1 MGFITSIGTSVPVT
15 RFSQSTLSDFMV
27 KAMQLDYAP
36 GRKLKTIFKA
46 SGISFRHSVLD
57 DYGKSRDFSFF
68 SNAPDFEPFPSTDRR
83 LLEFRKHALS
93 LSKDAIQNCVEKK
106 KDFDFRSITHLIT
119 VSCTG
124 MYAPG
129 LDIEL
134 IKDLGLPPNV
144 ERTAI
149 NFMGC
154 YAAFNALKAGTAFC
168 KTRPDA
174 TVLIVCTEMCS
185 LHFQKKATED
195 NMLANGLFA
204 DGAAALLIET
214 KPREGWNLVPSAF
227 HNSLSHTTEQ
237 HMAWTIGD
245 FGFEMKLS
253 SYVPQVIR
261 GGIQSLTTE
270 MLNKI
275 GKKISDIKHFAIHP
289 GGKKILEV
297 IEEELGITKQQN
309 QPAYHVLNNFG
320 NMSSP
325 TVLFVLNEIFQNLNS
340 SDENS
345 SILSFAFGPGLTME
359 SILFS
364 ANFFAYDS

>member
-1 MGFITSIGTSVPVT
+1 MGFITSIGTAVPVN
-15 RFSQSTLSDFMV
+15 RFSQSTLSDFML
-27 KAMQLDYAP
+27 KAMQLDYAH
-36 GRKLKTIFKA
+36 GRKLKTIFKS

-57 DYGKSRDFSFF
+57 DYGKTSDFTFY
-68 SNAPDFEPFPSTDRR
+68 SNSPDFEPFPSTEKR
-83 LLEFRKHALS
+83 LREFRKHALT
-93 LSKDAIQNCVEKK
+93 LSIEAIQHCVEKK
-106 KDFDFRSITHLIT
+106 KDFDFNSITHLIT

-134 IKDLGLPPNV
+134 VKELELPTNV
-144 ERTAI
+144 ERTVI

-154 YAAFNALKAGTAFC
+154 YAAFNAIKAATAFC

-174 TVLIVCTEMCS
+174 VVLIVCTEMCS
-185 LHFQKKATED
+185 LHFQKEATED

-204 DGAAALLIET
+204 DGAAALLLET
-214 KPREGWNLVPSAF
+214 KPREGWNLAPSAF
-227 HNSLSHTTEQ
+227 HNNLSHSAEQ
-237 HMAWTIGD
+237 HMAWTIGN

-261 GGIQSLTTE
+261 GNIKSLTSE
-270 MLNKI
+270 MLGRI
-275 GKKISDIKHFAIHP
+275 GKQISDIKHFAIHP

-297 IEEELGITKQQN
+297 IEDELGITPQQN
-309 QPAYHVLNNFG
+309 QPAYQVLNNFG

-325 TVLFVLNEIFQNLNS
+325 TVLFVLNEIFQNLHS

-345 SILSFAFGPGLTME
+345 SVLSFAFGPGLTLE
-359 SILFS
+359 SILFNV
-364 ANFFAYDS
+364 NFFVNVS